1 MGRVMYTCIKLI
13 PIAMTIKCL
22 QLYDQIMVHCMCA
35 GVSMLWFSVCRH
47 INVPVPWQNKY
58 FMVFLFSLTCD
69 GRYICSL
76 FYCWYWW
83 NSWPSLFKLSFNKNV
98 FFPQYLTTIHLEYKH
113 RIKSQI
119 DFGDSNLNHKY
130 KQEVPV
136 CQYGRLA
143 VVVSNCNK
151 IVFLQD
157 KTHIPVDAKF
167 KVALTWPM
175 MLNGTINMVISF
187 LPKMQLLKGY
197 FWSKYFVLL

>member
-1 MGRVMYTCIKLI
+1 
-13 PIAMTIKCL
+13 MTIKCL

-58 FMVFLFSLTCD
+58 FMVFLFSLTC
-69 GRYICSL
+69 SL

-83 NSWPSLFKLSFNKNV
+83 NSWPSLFKLSFYKNV
-98 FFPQYLTTIHLEYKH
+98 FFPQYLTTIHLQYKH

-143 VVVSNCNK
+143 VDSKLWEGYSRINCMRRSEGTFN
-151 IVFLQD
+151 
-157 KTHIPVDAKF
+157 THEWNFNVTLYSSCSRF
-167 KVALTWPM
+167 
-175 MLNGTINMVISF
+175 
-187 LPKMQLLKGY
+187 
-197 FWSKYFVLL
+197 